1 VSGHGLGER
10 PPSPGVTHPTDER
23 LRVVFDIVEPYIER
37 RYGVPVSISEVPNP
51 FTGDLDGAAIK
62 VDHDQDVESAV
73 FIIAHL
79 FGHTVQWNTNAQ
91 AREIGYRIFVN
102 ATEAE
107 LAALVEYE
115 LVACR
120 YSIQL
125 FHEAGIHDLDQWLS
139 DFSACDLA
147 YLLHFY
153 RTTEKRPIM
162 SFWVDGT
169 PRLDPLPIPA
179 FTPTKWV
186 ARWDGIV
193 V

>member
-1 VSGHGLGER
+1 VSDTGPSRGS
-10 PPSPGVTHPTDER
+10 SPGVGRPSDER
-23 LRVVFDIVEPYIER
+23 LRAVFDTVEPYIER
-37 RYGVPVSISEVPNP
+37 RYGVPVSISAVPNP

-62 VDHDQDVESAV
+62 VDHDQEIESAV

-79 FGHTVQWNTNAQ
+79 FGHTVQWNTSPK
-91 AREIGYRIFVN
+91 AREIGYRLYVN
-102 ATEAE
+102 ATEEE

-125 FHEAGIHDLDQWLS
+125 FHEAGILDLDQWLS
-139 DFSACDLA
+139 DFSTCDLA

-153 RTTEKRPIM
+153 RTGDKRPMM
-162 SFWVDGT
+162 SFWENDT
-169 PRLDPLPIPA
+169 PRLEPLAIPE
-179 FTPTKWV
+179 FTPQKWV
-186 ARWDGIV
+186 ARWEGIV